1 VRQVRVSGTRRFPAR
16 DVENVLR
23 TALGSPTITTRAGT
37 LRARVRAVPWV
48 DDATVRVSL
57 DGVVTCAV
65 VERVPVAVAVDAG
78 VRRLVDREGRLL
90 TTVESVSSLL
100 LLTGFAP
107 FPEER
112 ETLLAVVP
120 ALEQAWGGK
129 LEHAERV
136 GPHDVALS
144 LRGRFTN
151 RSGRPGTN
159 RRNWQERGGCLRR
172 GPPGKRFR
180 SDSTLVFP
188 GVSRSCLRRF
198 HQRRRSSDAGPTDH
212 RRPRRREPSRVGA
225 HRGAIR
231 TRRDGDP
238 GHWTCTF
245 QRDALGAGCPDEA
258 RGGGDQG
265 SGRGS
270 GAHGE
275 APCRKGDRLGGRD
288 LRERPAHAG
297 RDRHGRAGA

>member
-1 VRQVRVSGTRRFPAR
+1 MSGQVRHHRPIRKLVGRTLPLAALLALIATFALTLQVRQVRVSGTRRFPAR

-136 GPHDVALS
+136 GPHDVALHFADGS
-144 LRGRFTN
+144 
-151 RSGRPGTN
+151 
-159 RRNWQERGGCLRR
+159 
-172 GPPGKRFR
+172 
-180 SDSTLVFP
+180 
-188 GVSRSCLRRF
+188 
-198 HQRRRSSDAGPTDH
+198 PT
-212 RRPRRREPSRVGA
+212 VLA
-225 HRGAIR
+225 
-231 TRRDGDP
+231 DP
-238 GHWTCTF
+238 
-245 QRDALGAGCPDEA
+245 
-258 RGGGDQG
+258 DQP
-265 SGRGS
+265 
-270 GAHGE
+270 E
-275 APCRKGDRLGGRD
+275 EL
-288 LRERPAHAG
+288 
-297 RDRHGRAGA
+297 AGARRVLAAWTARQTVPLRLDARVPGRVAVLPASIPPEEEE